1 MIERINEFIPSF
13 AKVWG
18 IKLINL
24 IQHYYQ
30 FGFHSMSIDLPVSL
44 QPDGFG
50 ASLQAL
56 QSHLRAFLSE
66 YEDKVSQARAQ
77 LAHVEALLGSLPAEA
92 PKRGRKKEVKEA
104 IAPVI
109 AAIPIAVEV
118 PVKPTRGRKPKAVAA
133 KVEEVAP
140 APAAKGR
147 GRGHRRG
154 SLTMRP
160 SYEGLTLTEAIEK
173 VLDERQGQAVNAD
186 DVVNILYGELTETV
200 FRVAKERVTKNL
212 SKGKG
217 EGRWKR
223 VPTQLGYYTLSL
235 ETLKTIPTSTIK
247 RGRAAKATSVA
258 AAPKTPKT
266 PKTPKEPKA
275 AKAVKTPR
283 ATKAVKAPKAP
294 KVAKTTRVKKE
305 APAAKVSA
313 RAKKA
318 ESDVSKAPKKS
329 GRMSSLVMRPLYQG
343 NTLTDAI
350 EKVLQERKGEFV
362 NADSVVKALYGDLSV
377 ENFRQA
383 KDRVTKNLSKG
394 KLDGKWE
401 RVPNQLGYYTLSMSA
416 VKA

>member
-1 MIERINEFIPSF
+1 
-13 AKVWG
+13 
-18 IKLINL
+18 
-24 IQHYYQ
+24 
-30 FGFHSMSIDLPVSL
+30 MSIDLPVNL

-56 QSHLRAFLSE
+56 QSHLQGFLAE
-66 YEDKVSQARAQ
+66 YEDKVAQARAQ

-92 PKRGRKKEVKEA
+92 PKAKGKKKETVA
-104 IAPVI
+104 APVAVPVI
-109 AAIPIAVEV
+109 AEV
-118 PVKPTRGRKPKAVAA
+118 PTAPTKGRKPKAAA
-133 KVEEVAP
+133 KPEAAPVAT
-140 APAAKGR
+140 PAAKGK

-154 SLTMRP
+154 SLTTRP
-160 SYEGLTLTEAIEK
+160 AYEGLTLTESIEK
-173 VLDERQGQAVNAD
+173 ILNERQGQAVNAD
-186 DVVNILYGELTETV
+186 DVVNILYGDLPETV

-217 EGRWKR
+217 ENRWKR
-223 VPTQLGYYTLSL
+223 VPNQLGYYTLSL
-235 ETLKTIPTSTIK
+235 ESLKTVPTSTIK
-247 RGRAAKATSVA
+247 RGRGAAKATTTA
-258 AAPKTPKT
+258 KA
-266 PKTPKEPKA
+266 EKA
-275 AKAVKTPR
+275 AT
-283 ATKAVKAPKAP
+283 KAPKA
-294 KVAKTTRVKKE
+294 
-305 APAAKVSA
+305 AAKATKAPKAAAKATKAPKAAAKATKAPKAAAKATTVAAKAAPKAS
-313 RAKKA
+313 KKA
-318 ESDVSKAPKKS
+318 EATASKAPQAKKS
-329 GRMSSLVMRPLYQG
+329 GRLSSLAFRPLYQG

>member
-1 MIERINEFIPSF
+1 
-13 AKVWG
+13 
-18 IKLINL
+18 
-24 IQHYYQ
+24 
-30 FGFHSMSIDLPVSL
+30 MSIDLPVSL
-44 QPDGFG
+44 QPDGFS
-50 ASLQAL
+50 ASLLAL
-56 QSHLRAFLSE
+56 QSHLQGFLAE
-66 YEDKVSQARAQ
+66 YEDKVAQARAQ

-92 PKRGRKKEVKEA
+92 PKAKSKKKEVV
-104 IAPVI
+104 APVI
-109 AAIPIAVEV
+109 EPVVVPEIPAAIVVPVVTEV
-118 PVKPTRGRKPKAVAA
+118 PTAPKKGRKPKAVAPTPLPA
-133 KVEEVAP
+133 PVAT
-140 APAAKGR
+140 PAAKGR

-160 SYEGLTLTEAIEK
+160 SYEGLTLTEAIQK
-173 VLDERQGQAVNAD
+173 ILTEREGQAINAD
-186 DVVNILYGELTETV
+186 DVVNILYGNLEESV

-217 EGRWKR
+217 ENKWSR
-223 VPTQLGYYTLSL
+223 VPTQLGYYTISL
-235 ETLKTIPTSTIK
+235 EDLKSIPTSTIK
-247 RGRAAKATSVA
+247 RGRGASKAVKVEPIVEKVAKVTKA
-258 AAPKTPKT
+258 
-266 PKTPKEPKA
+266 PKA
-275 AKAVKTPR
+275 A
-283 ATKAVKAPKAP
+283 KAP
-294 KVAKTTRVKKE
+294 KVAK
-305 APAAKVSA
+305 APKAVVPSPKATK
-313 RAKKA
+313 AKKA
-318 ESDVSKAPKKS
+318 ELPTATQPKKS

>member
-1 MIERINEFIPSF
+1 
-13 AKVWG
+13 
-18 IKLINL
+18 
-24 IQHYYQ
+24 
-30 FGFHSMSIDLPVSL
+30 MSIDLPVSL

-56 QSHLRAFLSE
+56 QSHLQGFLAE
-66 YEDKVSQARAQ
+66 YEDKVAQARAQ

-92 PKRGRKKEVKEA
+92 PKAKGKKKEAVVA
-104 IAPVI
+104 PPVVVAPVI
-109 AAIPIAVEV
+109 AEV
-118 PVKPTRGRKPKAVAA
+118 PKAAPTKGRKPKAAA
-133 KVEEVAP
+133 KPEAAP
-140 APAAKGR
+140 AATPAAKGK

-154 SLTMRP
+154 SLTTRP
-160 SYEGLTLTEAIEK
+160 AYEGLTLTESIEK
-173 VLDERQGQAVNAD
+173 ILNERQGQAVNAD
-186 DVVNILYGELTETV
+186 DVVNILYGDLPETV

-217 EGRWKR
+217 ENRWKR
-223 VPTQLGYYTLSL
+223 VPNQLGYYTLSL
-235 ETLKTIPTSTIK
+235 ESLKTVPTSTIK
-247 RGRAAKATSVA
+247 RGRGAAKAAAPAAKVEKAPKAAAKAPKAAAKAPKAAAKATKAPKATAKA
-258 AAPKTPKT
+258 AAPKTPAKA
-266 PKTPKEPKA
+266 KKSEAAASKA
-275 AKAVKTPR
+275 AQ
-283 ATKAVKAPKAP
+283 
-294 KVAKTTRVKKE
+294 
-305 APAAKVSA
+305 
-313 RAKKA
+313 
-318 ESDVSKAPKKS
+318 PKKS
-329 GRMSSLVMRPLYQG
+329 GRSSSLAFRPLYQG

>member
-1 MIERINEFIPSF
+1 MT
-13 AKVWG
+13 
-18 IKLINL
+18 
-24 IQHYYQ
+24 
-30 FGFHSMSIDLPVSL
+30 IDSSVSS
-44 QPDGFG
+44 QPEGFG
-50 ASLQAL
+50 ASLLAL
-56 QSHLRAFLSE
+56 QSHLQGFLAE
-66 YEDKVSQARAQ
+66 YEDKVAQARTQ
-77 LAHVEALLGSLPAEA
+77 LAHVEALLGSLPADA
-92 PKRGRKKEVKEA
+92 PKARKKKEVVPTE
-104 IAPVI
+104 IVVPVAPVTVV
-109 AAIPIAVEV
+109 AEV
-118 PVKPTRGRKPKAVAA
+118 PAPPTRGRKPKAIAKIEAEPVAA
-133 KVEEVAP
+133 P
-140 APAAKGR
+140 ATRGR

-154 SLTMRP
+154 SLTMRS

-173 VLDERQGQAVNAD
+173 ILNERLGQAVNAD
-186 DVVNILYGELTETV
+186 DVVNILYGDVEETV

-235 ETLKTIPTSTIK
+235 EKLTTIPTSTIK
-247 RGRAAKATSVA
+247 RGRAASVKSEVVKPA
-258 AAPKTPKT
+258 KV
-266 PKTPKEPKA
+266 
-275 AKAVKTPR
+275 AKAP
-283 ATKAVKAPKAP
+283 KAVKAPKAP
-294 KVAKTTRVKKE
+294 K
-305 APAAKVSA
+305 APKMAAKVA
-313 RAKKA
+313 APAKATKA
-318 ESDVSKAPKKS
+318 SRNLEAVKDIQPKKS

>member
-1 MIERINEFIPSF
+1 
-13 AKVWG
+13 
-18 IKLINL
+18 
-24 IQHYYQ
+24 
-30 FGFHSMSIDLPVSL
+30 MSIDLPVNL

-56 QSHLRAFLSE
+56 QSHLQGFLAE
-66 YEDKVSQARAQ
+66 YEDKVAQARAQ

-92 PKRGRKKEVKEA
+92 PKAKGKKKEAVVA
-104 IAPVI
+104 PVVVAPVI
-109 AAIPIAVEV
+109 AEV
-118 PVKPTRGRKPKAVAA
+118 PKAPTKGRKPKAVAA
-133 KVEEVAP
+133 KPEAAPVAT
-140 APAAKGR
+140 PAAKGK

-154 SLTMRP
+154 SLTTRP
-160 SYEGLTLTEAIEK
+160 AYEGLTLTESIEK
-173 VLDERQGQAVNAD
+173 ILNERQGQAVNAD
-186 DVVNILYGELTETV
+186 DVVNILYGDLPETV

-217 EGRWKR
+217 ENRWKR
-223 VPTQLGYYTLSL
+223 VPNQLGYYTLSL
-235 ETLKTIPTSTIK
+235 ESLKTVPTSTIK
-247 RGRAAKATSVA
+247 RGRGAAKATTTA
-258 AAPKTPKT
+258 KA
-266 PKTPKEPKA
+266 EKA
-275 AKAVKTPR
+275 AT
-283 ATKAVKAPKAP
+283 KAPKA
-294 KVAKTTRVKKE
+294 
-305 APAAKVSA
+305 AAKATKAPKAAAKATKAPKAAAKATKAPKAAAKATTVAAKAAPKAS
-313 RAKKA
+313 KKA
-318 ESDVSKAPKKS
+318 EATASKAPQAKKS
-329 GRMSSLVMRPLYQG
+329 GRLSSLAFRPLYQG

>member
-1 MIERINEFIPSF
+1 
-13 AKVWG
+13 
-18 IKLINL
+18 
-24 IQHYYQ
+24 
-30 FGFHSMSIDLPVSL
+30 MSIDLPVSL

-56 QSHLRAFLSE
+56 QSHLQGFLAE
-66 YEDKVSQARAQ
+66 YEDKVAQARAQ

-92 PKRGRKKEVKEA
+92 PKAKGKKKEAVVA
-104 IAPVI
+104 PVVVAPVI
-109 AAIPIAVEV
+109 AEV
-118 PVKPTRGRKPKAVAA
+118 PKAPTTKGRKPKAAA
-133 KVEEVAP
+133 KPEAVP
-140 APAAKGR
+140 AATSAAKGK

-154 SLTMRP
+154 SLTTRP
-160 SYEGLTLTEAIEK
+160 AYEGLTLTESIEK
-173 VLDERQGQAVNAD
+173 ILNERQGQAVNAD
-186 DVVNILYGELTETV
+186 DVVNILYGDLPETV

-217 EGRWKR
+217 ENRWKR
-223 VPTQLGYYTLSL
+223 VPNQLGYYTLSL
-235 ETLKTIPTSTIK
+235 ESLKTVPTSTIK
-247 RGRAAKATSVA
+247 RGRGAAKAAAPAAKVEKAPKAAAKAPKAAAKAPKAAAKATKAPKVTAKA
-258 AAPKTPKT
+258 AAPKTP
-266 PKTPKEPKA
+266 
-275 AKAVKTPR
+275 AKA
-283 ATKAVKAPKAP
+283 
-294 KVAKTTRVKKE
+294 KKSE
-305 APAAKVSA
+305 AA
-313 RAKKA
+313 
-318 ESDVSKAPKKS
+318 VSKAAQPKKS
-329 GRMSSLVMRPLYQG
+329 GRSSSLAFRPLYQG

>member
-1 MIERINEFIPSF
+1 
-13 AKVWG
+13 
-18 IKLINL
+18 
-24 IQHYYQ
+24 
-30 FGFHSMSIDLPVSL
+30 MSIDLSVSL

-50 ASLQAL
+50 ATLQAL
-56 QSHLRAFLSE
+56 QSHLQGFLAE
-66 YEDKVSQARAQ
+66 YEDKVAQARAQ

-92 PKRGRKKEVKEA
+92 PKAKSKKKEV
-104 IAPVI
+104 IAPVVAPVVTPI
-109 AAIPIAVEV
+109 VVPEIPAAIVVPVVAEV
-118 PVKPTRGRKPKAVAA
+118 PTAPKKGRPKSVS
-133 KVEEVAP
+133 P
-140 APAAKGR
+140 APLPAPVATPAKGR

-154 SLTMRP
+154 SLSMRP
-160 SYEGLTLTEAIEK
+160 SYEGLTLTEAIHK
-173 VLDERQGQAVNAD
+173 ILTEREGQAVNAD
-186 DVVNILYGELTETV
+186 DVVNILYGNLEETD

-217 EGRWKR
+217 EKKWSR
-223 VPTQLGYYTLSL
+223 VPTQLGYYTISL
-235 ETLKTIPTSTIK
+235 EDLKSIPTSTIK
-247 RGRAAKATSVA
+247 RGRGASKAVSVA
-258 AAPKTPKT
+258 PVVEKV
-266 PKTPKEPKA
+266 
-275 AKAVKTPR
+275 AKVA
-283 ATKAVKAPKAP
+283 KAP
-294 KVAKTTRVKKE
+294 KVAKVAK
-305 APAAKVSA
+305 APKALVASPKATKAS
-313 RAKKA
+313 KKA
-318 ESDVSKAPKKS
+318 ELSTTTQPKKS

>member
-1 MIERINEFIPSF
+1 
-13 AKVWG
+13 
-18 IKLINL
+18 
-24 IQHYYQ
+24 
-30 FGFHSMSIDLPVSL
+30 MSIDIPVSL

-50 ASLQAL
+50 ASLLAL
-56 QSHLRAFLSE
+56 QSHLQGFLAE
-66 YEDKVSQARAQ
+66 YEDKVAQAKAQ
-77 LAHVEALLGSLPAEA
+77 LQHVEALIGSLPAEA
-92 PKRGRKKEVKEA
+92 PKATGKKKETV
-104 IAPVI
+104 APVI
-109 AAIPIAVEV
+109 AEPSAPEV
-118 PVKPTRGRKPKAVAA
+118 VKVSPAPTKGRKPKAAAKPETTPVAA
-133 KVEEVAP
+133 S
-140 APAAKGR
+140 AAKGR

-173 VLDERQGQAVNAD
+173 ILNERQGQAVNAD
-186 DVVNILYGELTETV
+186 DVVSILYGDLEETV

-217 EGRWKR
+217 ENRWKR

-235 ETLKTIPTSTIK
+235 ENLKTVPTSTIK
-247 RGRAAKATSVA
+247 KGRVA
-258 AAPKTPKT
+258 AAVKTEAVAKVEKAPKATKT
-266 PKTPKEPKA
+266 PKA
-275 AKAVKTPR
+275 AKATKSPKAVKTVAPSVKSAPKPVKKSAPA
-283 ATKAVKAPKAP
+283 ATKAPQ
-294 KVAKTTRVKKE
+294 
-305 APAAKVSA
+305 
-313 RAKKA
+313 
-318 ESDVSKAPKKS
+318 PKKS

>member
-1 MIERINEFIPSF
+1 
-13 AKVWG
+13 
-18 IKLINL
+18 
-24 IQHYYQ
+24 
-30 FGFHSMSIDLPVSL
+30 MSTDLPVSL
-44 QPDGFG
+44 QPDVFG
-50 ASLQAL
+50 ASLLAL
-56 QSHLRAFLSE
+56 QTHLQGFLTE
-66 YEDKVSQARAQ
+66 YEDKVAQARTQ

-92 PKRGRKKEVKEA
+92 PKAKAKKKEDVTPVTA
-104 IAPVI
+104 PVVVSTPVI
-109 AAIPIAVEV
+109 AEV
-118 PVKPTRGRKPKAVAA
+118 SPAPTKGRKPKAVAA
-133 KVEEVAP
+133 KSAP
-140 APAAKGR
+140 TPAPTPAAKGR

-173 VLDERQGQAVNAD
+173 ILNERQGQAVNAD
-186 DVVNILYGELTETV
+186 DVVNILYGDLQETV

-217 EGRWKR
+217 EGKWKR

-235 ETLKTIPTSTIK
+235 ENLKSVPTSTIK
-247 RGRAAKATSVA
+247 RGRGAAKADTA
-258 AAPKTPKT
+258 AKVEKTPKVT
-266 PKTPKEPKA
+266 
-275 AKAVKTPR
+275 
-283 ATKAVKAPKAP
+283 KAPKAP
-294 KVAKTTRVKKE
+294 KTVAPSPKASPKAAKKS
-305 APAAKVSA
+305 APAI
-313 RAKKA
+313 
-318 ESDVSKAPKKS
+318 EPQPKKS
-329 GRMSSLVMRPLYQG
+329 GRMSSLVMRPLYEG

-394 KLDGKWE
+394 KLDAKWE

>member
-1 MIERINEFIPSF
+1 
-13 AKVWG
+13 
-18 IKLINL
+18 
-24 IQHYYQ
+24 
-30 FGFHSMSIDLPVSL
+30 MSTDLPVSL

-56 QSHLRAFLSE
+56 QSHLQGFLSE
-66 YEDKVSQARAQ
+66 YEDKVAQARAQ
-77 LAHVEALLGSLPAEA
+77 LAHVEALLGSLPAET
-92 PKRGRKKEVKEA
+92 PKAKSKKKEVA
-104 IAPVI
+104 PAPV
-109 AAIPIAVEV
+109 AAPAPVVAPVVVEV
-118 PVKPTRGRKPKAVAA
+118 PPAPAKGRKPKAVAKPEA
-133 KVEEVAP
+133 AP
-140 APAAKGR
+140 AATPAAKGR

-160 SYEGLTLTEAIEK
+160 SYDGLTLTEAIEK
-173 VLDERQGQAVNAD
+173 ILNERQGQAVNAD
-186 DVVNILYGELTETV
+186 DVVNILYGELPETV

-217 EGRWKR
+217 ENRWKR

-235 ETLKTIPTSTIK
+235 ENLKTVPTSTIK
-247 RGRAAKATSVA
+247 RGRGAAKAETVTKVEKVA
-258 AAPKTPKT
+258 A
-266 PKTPKEPKA
+266 
-275 AKAVKTPR
+275 
-283 ATKAVKAPKAP
+283 TKVTKAP
-294 KVAKTTRVKKE
+294 KVTKVTK
-305 APAAKVSA
+305 APKVTKAAPKAAAKVVSA
-313 RAKKA
+313 PSVKASPKASKKA
-318 ESDVSKAPKKS
+318 EPLAAKAAQPKKS

>member
-1 MIERINEFIPSF
+1 MMS
-13 AKVWG
+13 
-18 IKLINL
+18 L
-24 IQHYYQ
+24 
-30 FGFHSMSIDLPVSL
+30 FHHKKKYEETSQSKPLTITIFLDSPNMTTDLPVL
-44 QPDGFG
+44 QPESFG

-56 QSHLRAFLSE
+56 QTHLQGFLAE
-66 YEDKVSQARAQ
+66 YEDKVAQARAQ
-77 LAHVEALLGSLPAEA
+77 LAHVEALLGTIPVEA
-92 PKRGRKKEVKEA
+92 PKAKDKKKEVA
-104 IAPVI
+104 VVPVAPVTPV
-109 AAIPIAVEV
+109 AIPAIVEA
-118 PVKPTRGRKPKAVAA
+118 PVAKTKGRKPKTVVQPEASPVAT
-133 KVEEVAP
+133 
-140 APAAKGR
+140 PAAKGR

-154 SLTMRP
+154 SLTTRP
-160 SYEGLTLTEAIEK
+160 AYEGLTLTESIEK
-173 VLDERQGQAVNAD
+173 ILNERQGQAVNAD
-186 DVVNILYGELTETV
+186 DVVNILYGEVTEPV

-223 VPTQLGYYTLSL
+223 VPSQLGYYTLSL
-235 ETLKTIPTSTIK
+235 ETLKVIPTSTVK
-247 RGRAAKATSVA
+247 RGRAASVKTDDVVTKA
-258 AAPKTPKT
+258 
-266 PKTPKEPKA
+266 PKA
-275 AKAVKTPR
+275 AKAPKV
-283 ATKAVKAPKAP
+283 ATKAKAATAPVVKAPKIP
-294 KVAKTTRVKKE
+294 
-305 APAAKVSA
+305 
-313 RAKKA
+313 KKA
-318 ESDVSKAPKKS
+318 QAALDVPKATQGKKS

>member
-1 MIERINEFIPSF
+1 
-13 AKVWG
+13 
-18 IKLINL
+18 
-24 IQHYYQ
+24 
-30 FGFHSMSIDLPVSL
+30 MSIDLPVSL

-50 ASLQAL
+50 ATLQAL
-56 QSHLRAFLSE
+56 QSHLQGFLAE
-66 YEDKVSQARAQ
+66 YEDKVAQARAQ

-92 PKRGRKKEVKEA
+92 PKAKSKKKEVV
-104 IAPVI
+104 APVVASLAAPVVAPVVAPTVVPEI
-109 AAIPIAVEV
+109 PAAIVVPVVAEV
-118 PVKPTRGRKPKAVAA
+118 PTPAKKGRKPKAVASA
-133 KVEEVAP
+133 PVPAPVAT
-140 APAAKGR
+140 PAAKGR

-154 SLTMRP
+154 SPSMRP

-173 VLDERQGQAVNAD
+173 ILTEREGQAVNAD
-186 DVVNILYGELTETV
+186 DVVNILYGNLEETV

-217 EGRWKR
+217 ENKWSR
-223 VPTQLGYYTLSL
+223 VPTQLGYYTISL
-235 ETLKTIPTSTIK
+235 EDLKSIPTSTIK
-247 RGRAAKATSVA
+247 RGRGAS
-258 AAPKTPKT
+258 
-266 PKTPKEPKA
+266 
-275 AKAVKTPR
+275 KAVNVAPIVEKV
-283 ATKAVKAPKAP
+283 AKAPKAP
-294 KVAKTTRVKKE
+294 KAVKTPKVAK
-305 APAAKVSA
+305 APKAVVPSPKATKVS
-313 RAKKA
+313 KKA
-318 ESDVSKAPKKS
+318 ELPTTTQPKKS

>member
-1 MIERINEFIPSF
+1 MI
-13 AKVWG
+13 
-18 IKLINL
+18 
-24 IQHYYQ
+24 
-30 FGFHSMSIDLPVSL
+30 IDSPVSL
-44 QPDGFG
+44 QSEGFG
-50 ASLQAL
+50 ASLLAL
-56 QSHLRAFLSE
+56 QSHLHEFLAE
-66 YEDKVSQARAQ
+66 YEDKVAQARAQ
-77 LAHVEALLGSLPAEA
+77 LAHVEALLGSLPADA
-92 PKRGRKKEVKEA
+92 PKARKKKEV
-104 IAPVI
+104 APVETVVPVTLV
-109 AAIPIAVEV
+109 AEV
-118 PVKPTRGRKPKAVAA
+118 PVPATRGRKPKAIAKIEAQPVAA
-133 KVEEVAP
+133 TTAT
-140 APAAKGR
+140 GR

-173 VLDERQGQAVNAD
+173 ILNERLGQAVNAD
-186 DVVNILYGELTETV
+186 DVVNILYGDVEETV

-235 ETLKTIPTSTIK
+235 EKLTTIPTSTIK
-247 RGRAAKATSVA
+247 RGRAASVKSDVVK
-258 AAPKTPKT
+258 P
-266 PKTPKEPKA
+266 
-275 AKAVKTPR
+275 AKVA
-283 ATKAVKAPKAP
+283 KAP
-294 KVAKTTRVKKE
+294 KVAKTPKTPKALKAV
-305 APAAKVSA
+305 APA
-313 RAKKA
+313 KA
-318 ESDVSKAPKKS
+318 TKASKNLETVKEHKKS

>member
-1 MIERINEFIPSF
+1 
-13 AKVWG
+13 
-18 IKLINL
+18 
-24 IQHYYQ
+24 
-30 FGFHSMSIDLPVSL
+30 MSIDLPVSL
-44 QPDGFG
+44 QPDGFS
-50 ASLQAL
+50 ASLLAL
-56 QSHLRAFLSE
+56 QSHLQGFLAE
-66 YEDKVSQARAQ
+66 YEDKVAQARAQ

-92 PKRGRKKEVKEA
+92 PKAKSKKKEVVA
-104 IAPVI
+104 PTPVVVAPAPVVV
-109 AAIPIAVEV
+109 APATVVVAPAPVVAEV
-118 PVKPTRGRKPKAVAA
+118 LPAPKKGRKPKAVAPTPSPA
-133 KVEEVAP
+133 PVAT
-140 APAAKGR
+140 PAAKGR

-173 VLDERQGQAVNAD
+173 ILNERQGQAVNAD
-186 DVVNILYGELTETV
+186 DVVNILYGDLQETV

-217 EGRWKR
+217 ENRWKR

-235 ETLKTIPTSTIK
+235 EDLTSVPTSTIK
-247 RGRAAKATSVA
+247 RGRGAAKAVE
-258 AAPKTPKT
+258 AAPKVTKA
-266 PKTPKEPKA
+266 PKA
-275 AKAVKTPR
+275 AKAPK
-283 ATKAVKAPKAP
+283 ATKAAKAITPSAKA
-294 KVAKTTRVKKE
+294 
-305 APAAKVSA
+305 S
-313 RAKKA
+313 KKA
-318 ESDVSKAPKKS
+318 EPATAPQPKKS